1 VASAF
6 LRRLFSRAFFQ
17 MKGVARLSARM
28 LMARFNAILLEQ
40 NALKR
45 EKIERRR
52 GPKPVRASLL
62 WAQTQWLE
70 SPVALCEGRVC
81 FASNGRS
88 WNFDGA
94 LLESTKRALDKLSYR
109 SLPRDESERLANRK
123 RKWAWWRECA
133 SLENLEFADLRARLV
148 LESLLTMLLDP
159 SPAREVAALP
169 LPVQAA
175 LLREL
180 EGEFFPPATRELARW
195 VSRNR
200 DTCFWRENPD
210 FPVHLACRLG
220 FEGDA
225 MPPVLCGEGF
235 ALDSPALASLLETRE
250 PERVR
255 EIAEFW
261 ANARWEW
268 PCVRSL
274 CLPLKTKEASALKRA
289 WRKLEGEWRAK
300 WLELWREV
308 ASRDLDAARAALD
321 FHGLLVD
328 ANLARFRESIHKAAT
343 RAGLLEWFDGRNRDA
358 LDTMQS
364 LCKHENA
371 APLIELWSELWIEW
385 SDVQTKGFWN
395 EVAEPTLQAAQLI
408 GAPAAREMRGA
419 KQLHLASRFRLKPE
433 LLELARE
440 WIARGDGDCWTWQLA
455 RLPSSACSAA
465 SLRRELAAFFAV
477 CERFPAMDAAS
488 RAALWD
494 TVLTDDAKRAFDPA
508 YWRFIRLLT
517 PLFLEKSFAWHQENS
532 ANLYDWLVLW
542 AELAVDFGWEEAEA
556 VAFCERILLS
566 IERECDVLTKAPER
580 LNRVEMPLEIFVR
593 LSHGIGEPSERA
605 AERCV
610 ELLRWLLH
618 GQEKRTKEWWG
629 ALSTSQ
635 KLEHRPR
642 FCAALLRVSARFPA
656 AVREVLTQFES
667 LQNARLTDEFDSLED
682 IAPVLDGELR
692 VLGIQYPSLEDELSL
707 LNEWQRRMEVAPHVP
722 SGVCAILEQENK
734 WRREGEFLRARLEQ
748 APDAHLQK
756 RLFNLEARL
765 ETGAGDIE
773 AELRVASET
782 AVELAISEGLRLMIS
797 RALRGRLRFL
807 CGAVVDTLEWSDDW
821 ANALLLACE
830 THSNRKWATKL
841 LRGQSQNSPGWQR
854 FIPANARWLDEFA
867 ASGKNREVF
876 EAPRSARIGQWEVW
890 IERDALQILQMGNRF
905 STCLSRGGCNAHSTI
920 ANALDANKLVVYARR
935 DGHIQAR
942 QLWAV
947 TAENQLGGFEIY
959 ANLSQT
965 ARDKSGVGAAF
976 HEFASHFARD
986 CGMELNEDTA
996 ADIPTTCGAL
1006 WYDDGLISWADLLQT
1021 DKEEVE
1027 DAPDAPPLAPHPVT
1041 YKISRDGTSLG
1052 SCPLWAGD
1060 AYENA
1065 SPSLRKRASLKR
1077 TLPPVRSTR
1086 LLLEMDSL

>member
-1 VASAF
+1 
-6 LRRLFSRAFFQ
+6 
-17 MKGVARLSARM
+17 MKGAAHLSARI

-62 WAQTQWLE
+62 WARTQWLE
-70 SPVALCEGRVC
+70 LPIALCEGHVC
-81 FASNGRS
+81 FASDGRS

-94 LLESTKRALDKLSYR
+94 LLESTKRALDKLSFR
-109 SLPRDESERLANRK
+109 PLSRDEGERLANRK

-133 SLENLEFADLRARLV
+133 SLENLESADLRARFV
-148 LESLLTMLLDP
+148 LESLLVWPLHP

-169 LPVQAA
+169 LRVQAA

-195 VSRNR
+195 VSRNK
-200 DTCFWRENPD
+200 DNCFWRENFD
-210 FPVHLACRLG
+210 FPIHLACRLE

-225 MPPVLCGEGF
+225 MPPILGGEGL
-235 ALDSPALASLLETRE
+235 ALDVSALAPLLETRE
-250 PERVR
+250 PERAR
-255 EIAEFW
+255 EIAQFW

-321 FHGLLVD
+321 FNGLLMD
-328 ANLARFRESIHKAAT
+328 ANLVRFRVSIHKAAT
-343 RAGLLEWFDGRNRDA
+343 RVALLEGFDKRNRDA
-358 LDTMQS
+358 FDTMQS
-364 LCKHENA
+364 LCKHDSA
-371 APLIELWSELWIEW
+371 ASLIELWSELWIEW
-385 SDVQTKGFWN
+385 SDVQTEGFWN
-395 EVAEPTLQAAQLI
+395 EILKPTLQAARLI
-408 GAPAAREMRGA
+408 GAQGAREMRDAG
-419 KQLHLASRFRLKPE
+419 QLPLVARFRQKPE

-440 WIARGDGDCWTWQLA
+440 WIARGDGDCWTWQLG
-455 RLPSSACSAA
+455 RLPSSARNAA
-465 SLRRELAAFFAV
+465 FLCRELGAFFAV
-477 CERFPAMDAAS
+477 CERFSALDATS

-494 TVLTDDAKRAFDPA
+494 TVLTDDAKRALDPA

-517 PLFLEKSFAWHQENS
+517 PLFLEKSFAWHQENA

-542 AELAVDFGWEEAEA
+542 AELSVDLGWEEAEA
-556 VAFCERILLS
+556 MAFCERILLS
-566 IERECDVLTKAPER
+566 IERECDVLTKAPAR
-580 LNRVEMPLEIFVR
+580 LNRVETALEIFVR
-593 LSHGIGEPSERA
+593 LSHGVGEPSARA
-605 AERCV
+605 GERCAK
-610 ELLRWLLH
+610 LLRWLLH
-618 GQEKRTKEWWG
+618 GQEKRTEEWWG
-629 ALSTSQ
+629 ALATSQ

-656 AVREVLTQFES
+656 SVREVLTQFES
-667 LQNARLTDEFDSLED
+667 LQNARLTGEFDSLED
-682 IAPVLDGELR
+682 IASGLDGELHILS
-692 VLGIQYPSLEDELSL
+692 VQHPFLEDELSFL
-707 LNEWQRRMEVAPHVP
+707 DEWQRRMEIAPHVP
-722 SGVCAILEQENK
+722 SGVRAILEQENK
-734 WRREGEFLRARLEQ
+734 WRREAEFLRARLEQ
-748 APDAHLQK
+748 APDARLQK
-756 RLFNLEARL
+756 RLTNLEARV
-765 ETGAGDIE
+765 ESGAGNVE
-773 AELRVASET
+773 AELRAASET
-782 AVELAISEGLRLMIS
+782 AVELAIREGLHLMIS

-807 CGAVVDTLEWSDDW
+807 CGAVVDSLEWSDDW

-841 LRGQSQNSPGWQR
+841 LRGQSQNSSGWQR
-854 FIPANARWLDEFA
+854 FIPANARWLEGFA
-867 ASGKNREVF
+867 ASAKNRAVF
-876 EAPRSARIGQWEVW
+876 EAPRSARFGQWEVW

-947 TAENQLGGFEIY
+947 TAKNQLGAFEIY

-976 HEFASHFARD
+976 HEFAFHFARD

-996 ADIPTTCGAL
+996 AVIPIICGAL
-1006 WYDDGLISWADLLQT
+1006 WYDDGLISWADLLQI
-1021 DKEEVE
+1021 EEE
-1027 DAPDAPPLAPHPVT
+1027 GMEAAPDAPPLAPQPVVC
-1041 YKISRDGTSLG
+1041 KISGDGTPFG
-1052 SCPLWAGD
+1052 RCPPLVGNGC
-1060 AYENA
+1060 EVA
-1065 SPSLRKRASLKR
+1065 SPSPRRRASFKR
-1077 TLPPVRSTR
+1077 TLPPVRSVR
-1086 LLLEMDSL
+1086 LLSKTIRI